1 MKTLSPSHRSS
12 SRLGFYSPPSRGFTL
27 IELIMVMVILTAIM
41 TVVSPSLNKFFRGT
55 IINDEARR
63 ILGVTHLARH
73 EAISSGMPMQVWFD
87 LENQWFGVR
96 ELSGLNAGSGNPLN
110 QSELSGPYVYQLDSS
125 LEIELDRN
133 STITQSMSSIVYYP
147 DGQLDIAS
155 LPGFYLKN
163 KKLEEQKLQIIRAPN
178 GLRYEIRK
186 GDEML
191 VIQNDLLA
199 QDQLMSY

>member
-1 MKTLSPSHRSS
+1 
-12 SRLGFYSPPSRGFTL
+12 
-27 IELIMVMVILTAIM
+27 MVMVVLTAIM
-41 TVVSPSLNKFFRGT
+41 TVVAPSLNKFFRGT

-63 ILGVTHLARH
+63 ILGVTHLARQ

-96 ELSGLNAGSGNPLN
+96 ELSGLDAVTATAR
-110 QSELSGPYVYQLDSS
+110 SGPHVYQLDSN

-133 STITQSMSSIVYYP
+133 TTINQSMPGIIYYP

-191 VIQNDLLA
+191 VIQNDVLA
-199 QDQLMSY
+199 QDQIMSY

>member
-1 MKTLSPSHRSS
+1 M
-12 SRLGFYSPPSRGFTL
+12 
-27 IELIMVMVILTAIM
+27 IELIMVMVVLTAIM
-41 TVVSPSLNKFFRGT
+41 TVVAPSLNKFFRGA

-63 ILGVTHLARH
+63 ILGVTHLARQ

-96 ELSGLNAGSGNPLN
+96 ELSGLDAGSVT
-110 QSELSGPYVYQLDSS
+110 QVTAAERSGPHVYQLDSN

-133 STITQSMSSIVYYP
+133 TTLNQSMPGIIYYP

-163 KKLEEQKLQIIRAPN
+163 KKLEDQKLQIIRAPN

-191 VIQNDLLA
+191 VIQNDVLA
-199 QDQLMSY
+199 QDQIMSY

>member
-1 MKTLSPSHRSS
+1 MKIQSPSQRTNI
-12 SRLGFYSPPSRGFTL
+12 RLGFATSTASGFTL
-27 IELIMVMVILTAIM
+27 IELIMVMVLLTAIM
-41 TVVSPSLNKFFRGT
+41 TVVAPSLNQFFRGT

-63 ILGVTHLARH
+63 ILGVTHLARQ

-96 ELSGLNAGSGNPLN
+96 ELSGLDAGPAN
-110 QSELSGPYVYQLDSS
+110 QVSRDEMSQRHSYQLNPN

-133 STITQSMSSIVYYP
+133 TTINPSLPSIIYYP
-147 DGQLDIAS
+147 DGQLDIES

-163 KKLEEQKLQIIRAPN
+163 KKREEQKLQIIRAPN

-191 VIQNDLLA
+191 VIQNDVLA
-199 QDQLMSY
+199 QDQIMSY

>member
-1 MKTLSPSHRSS
+1 M
-12 SRLGFYSPPSRGFTL
+12 

-41 TVVSPSLNKFFRGT
+41 TVVAPSLNKFFRGT

-63 ILGVTHLARH
+63 ILGVTQFARQ

-96 ELSGLNAGSGNPLN
+96 ELSGLDAGAGN
-110 QSELSGPYVYQLDSS
+110 QSNTDLKSGSHSYQLDSN
-125 LEIELDRN
+125 LEIELDR
-133 STITQSMSSIVYYP
+133 STPLNQSMPNMIFYP
-147 DGQLDIAS
+147 DGQLDVAS

-163 KKLEEQKLQIIRAPN
+163 KKQEEQRLQIIRAPN

-191 VIQNDLLA
+191 VIQNDVLS
-199 QDQLMSY
+199 QNQIMSY